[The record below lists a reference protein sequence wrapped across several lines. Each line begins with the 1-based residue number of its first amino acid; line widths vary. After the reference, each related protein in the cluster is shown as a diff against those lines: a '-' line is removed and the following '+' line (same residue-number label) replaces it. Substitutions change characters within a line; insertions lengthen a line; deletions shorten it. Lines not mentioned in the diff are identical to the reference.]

1 MFATSWLVATAA
13 QAAPP
18 PPPPLGSGG
27 SDNASCLWK
36 VTQDGLI
43 LDNSSLA
50 VLDIVFSTIGPL
62 YSDDLASDCR
72 SACESSAFVDERHA
86 FTQVKQ
92 FRASASKPYCEGIVL
107 VEPPWNTTCNTDFLR
122 RSLPLFRRA
131 SVPTCVRLMGSRE
144 VLATNTNVLFLAS
157 AHLTNTD
164 DLARKIESVS
174 FGMPASC
181 HLKVTSVPLLG
192 CLKGDDLKHTLDEGI
207 DDLNHTD
214 SLNDNLGLANFFDF
228 MFAANAT
235 DTGDKQARSQFITW
249 ASWILLP
256 LCVLLAAGMVL
267 TYRHYSRRSANL
279 LLSRDRAQ
287 LDLQLLSHQVT
298 RVKIGTDD
306 DAPCSLPDSSLPD
319 QEPVALAVRGA
330 PSSTAGLSLP
340 PGPPSSSNAQ
350 SVVEQEQA
358 APRAAAEA
366 GRQGLAEGAGGSQI
380 RQEQTAPLAGEEP
393 RPGLGERAG
402 RSRTKQKQV
411 WVPAPPSWVE
421 AYRKRHAKGA
431 GGSPSKQKIAVPLV
445 WVEADREF
453 FTPAA
458 GKAYLAEGVA
468 ASQSKQKQAV
478 HMLQE
483 VPLSWAEADQEFYA
497 SAAGKAYL
505 AEGAAASQANKQAG
519 EQEAPIAAEGDQPQ
533 LEESVGFGLD
543 SKPTAPMLVY
553 AAVPETRARQDAAA
567 EAMADL
573 AGESRWH
580 HRFLPD
586 VQLPSGS

>member
-214 SLNDNLGLANFFDF
+214 SLLDNLGLADFFDF
-228 MFAANAT
+228 MSNAT

-298 RVKIGTDD
+298 RVQIGTDD

-319 QEPVALAVRGA
+319 QTPVALAARGA

-358 APRAAAEA
+358 
-366 GRQGLAEGAGGSQI
+366 
-380 RQEQTAPLAGEEP
+380 APLAGEEP

-553 AAVPETRARQDAAA
+553 AAVPGSRARQDAAA

>member
-214 SLNDNLGLANFFDF
+214 SLLDNLGLADFFDF

-256 LCVLLAAGMVL
+256 LCVLLAAGIVL

-358 APRAAAEA
+358 
-366 GRQGLAEGAGGSQI
+366 
-380 RQEQTAPLAGEEP
+380 APLAGEEP

-553 AAVPETRARQDAAA
+553 AAVPGSRARQDAAA

>member
-27 SDNASCLWK
+27 SENASCLWK

-72 SACESSAFVDERHA
+72 PACESSAR
-86 FTQVKQ
+86 
-92 FRASASKPYCEGIVL
+92 KPYCEGIVL

-157 AHLTNTD
+157 ARLTNTD
-164 DLARKIESVS
+164 NLARKIESVS

-181 HLKVTSVPLLG
+181 HLKVTTVPLLG
-192 CLKGDDLKHTLDEGI
+192 CRKGDDLKHTLDEGI

-214 SLNDNLGLANFFDF
+214 SLLDDLGLADFFDF
-228 MFAANAT
+228 MFAANTT

-256 LCVLLAAGMVL
+256 LCVLLAAGIVL

-298 RVKIGTDD
+298 KVKIGTDD

-319 QEPVALAVRGA
+319 QTPVALAARGA

-340 PGPPSSSNAQ
+340 PVRRPVPTPSRSSSRSRQRPALRWRPAGKGLQ
-350 SVVEQEQA
+350 REQA
-358 APRAAAEA
+358 
-366 GRQGLAEGAGGSQI
+366 GLRS
-380 RQEQTAPLAGEEP
+380 
-393 RPGLGERAG
+393 G
-402 RSRTKQKQV
+402 RSRQR
-411 WVPAPPSWVE
+411 PSLG
-421 AYRKRHAKGA
+421 R
-431 GGSPSKQKIAVPLV
+431 SP
-445 WVEADREF
+445 DR
-453 FTPAA
+453 
-458 GKAYLAEGVA
+458 G
-468 ASQSKQKQAV
+468 
-478 HMLQE
+478 
-483 VPLSWAEADQEFYA
+483 
-497 SAAGKAYL
+497 
-505 AEGAAASQANKQAG
+505 
-519 EQEAPIAAEGDQPQ
+519 
-533 LEESVGFGLD
+533 
-543 SKPTAPMLVY
+543 
-553 AAVPETRARQDAAA
+553 
-567 EAMADL
+567 
-573 AGESRWH
+573 
-580 HRFLPD
+580 
-586 VQLPSGS
+586 

>member
-214 SLNDNLGLANFFDF
+214 SLLDNLGLADFFDF

-358 APRAAAEA
+358 
-366 GRQGLAEGAGGSQI
+366 
-380 RQEQTAPLAGEEP
+380 APLAGEEP

-553 AAVPETRARQDAAA
+553 AAVPGSRARQDAAA